1 MAKQY
6 NRVMLGRGGQFAEE
20 CRKEGYIGA
29 DFNVYEDLTSTLTD
43 DFKKFIKQYAPVF
56 MTNVPGKTLNAAR
69 LGCGMLWTIC
79 HGLKIGDIVLSPINK
94 KEYIVGEISGN
105 YYYVPNTNL
114 PHRRPVKWY
123 DVVLDRENMSTDL
136 KHSIRSA
143 GTCCDIT
150 KYADELES
158 LIHPSAQPIAPA
170 MNSQFTWIPFYEE
183 FADKLLTYRNK
194 RSELLRWIY
203 ANLDGYI
210 NSFHDKDSNFSDID
224 PFTVMALFNR
234 SMRSKKRLFI
244 IQQFKDYM
252 HIQAPIPQDFDGIP
266 NVNPQNSNFRANSDD
281 SKFHPEDIDSL
292 WDVLEALIEKPE
304 RLGEAY
310 MRAMN
315 LPYVNSKL
323 TMAMFWCRPN
333 DYLALDGNNRASLK
347 KIHIFV
353 PNGRVEYD
361 DYTRILH
368 ELKDKI
374 KNNQIPQRS
383 FPEFSHL
390 AWMNATVKDNSQFM
404 PDKVATDKVADSSDS
419 KNYWWLTG
427 KPNIWSPIT
436 DWELGQDVDYTLYN
450 DNGNKRR
457 IFKHFLEA
465 KPGDIV
471 IAYEATPTLQIVAI
485 GKVVRETDG
494 DVLYIRKMEEL
505 ISPISYSE
513 ILTNPI
519 LKNSEPVANRCQGS
533 LFRLTQDEYDEVM
546 RLIRINNPEPINEF
560 DEEEEQLVLDVYT
573 DKDFLQEV
581 YIDEDQLQTLKSL
594 LLRKKNL
601 ILQGAPGVGKTFA
614 AQRLAYAMM
623 GVKDKSCVKIIQFH
637 QNYSYEDFVMG
648 YKPKDNGFSLETGI
662 FYDFCQ
668 RAKEHSE
675 KKYFLIIDEINRGNM
690 SKIFGELLQLIE
702 ADYRGTSIQLAYCKR
717 QSFSVPENLYIIGM
731 MNTADRSLA
740 MIDYALRRRFC
751 FYRMVPAFQSEG
763 FKKFQANFHNP
774 VLDKVIEQVEKL
786 NEVIKDDPSLGEG
799 FAIGH
804 SYFCGLKPTH
814 DLANQINEIVR
825 YDIIPML
832 EEYWFDNPKTLKEQT
847 DRLLEALK

>member
-1 MAKQY
+1 MTKQY

-43 DFKKFIKQYAPVF
+43 DVKKFIKQYASVF
-56 MTNVPGKTLNAAR
+56 MANEPGKTLNAAR

-94 KEYIVGEISGN
+94 KEYIVGEILGN
-105 YYYVPNTNL
+105 YYYVPDTDL

-123 DVVLDRENMSTDL
+123 DVVLDRENMSTEL
-136 KHSIRSA
+136 KHSVRSA
-143 GTCCDIT
+143 GTCCDVT
-150 KYADELES
+150 KYADELAS
-158 LIHPSAQPIAPA
+158 LIHSSVQPATPG

-183 FADKLLTYRNK
+183 FADTLLTYRNK
-194 RSELLRWIY
+194 RSELLQWIY

-210 NSFHDKDSNFSDID
+210 NSFHDKDSKFLDID

-234 SMRSKKRLFI
+234 SMRSEKRLYI

-252 HIQAPIPQDFDGIP
+252 HIQAPVPQDFDGIP
-266 NVNPQNSNFRANSDD
+266 VANPQNSNFRANSDD
-281 SKFHPEDIDSL
+281 PKFHAEDIDAL
-292 WDVLEALIEKPE
+292 WDMLEAIVKKPE
-304 RLGEAY
+304 QLSKTY
-310 MRAMN
+310 MRALA
-315 LPYVNSKL
+315 LPYVNNKL

-333 DYLALDGNNRASLK
+333 EYLAMDGNNRASLK
-347 KIHIFV
+347 KIHISV

-361 DYTRILH
+361 IYIQILNGLR
-368 ELKDKI
+368 EKI
-374 KNNQIPQRS
+374 QKNLIPQRS

-390 AWMNATVKDNSQFM
+390 AWMDATLKETSQVISERIET
-404 PDKVATDKVADSSDS
+404 PDVTDSLND

-427 KPNIWSPIT
+427 KPNIWSPTT

-471 IAYEATPTLQIVAI
+471 IAYEATPILQIVAI
-485 GKVVRETDG
+485 GKVVCETDG

-505 ISPISYSE
+505 ISPIPYSE

-533 LFRLTQDEYDEVM
+533 LFRLTQEEYNEVM
-546 RLIRINNPEPINEF
+546 RLIRIDNPEPINEF
-560 DEEEEQLVLDVYT
+560 EEEEEQPELETYDDKKFLQDVYIN
-573 DKDFLQEV
+573 ER
-581 YIDEDQLQTLKSL
+581 QLQTLKSL

-614 AQRLAYAMM
+614 AQRLAYAIL
-623 GVKDKSCVKIIQFH
+623 GEKDDSRIRIIQFH

-648 YKPKDNGFSLETGI
+648 YKPNNEGGFSLFNGI
-662 FYDFCQ
+662 FYEFCQ
-668 RAKEHSE
+668 QARAHRGMQ
-675 KKYFLIIDEINRGNM
+675 YFLIIDEINRGNM

-702 ADYRGTSIQLAYCKR
+702 VSYRDQPIQLAYTKQR
-717 QSFSVPENLYIIGM
+717 FSVPDNLYIIGM

-763 FKKFQANFHNP
+763 FKKYQAGFHSP
-774 VLDKVIEQVEKL
+774 LLDKVIEQVEKL
-786 NEVIKDDPSLGEG
+786 NEVIKEDASLGEG

-814 DLANQINEIVR
+814 DLAIQINEIVC

-832 EEYWFDNPKTLKEQT
+832 EEYWFDDQKTLKEQT
-847 DRLLEALK
+847 DRLLETLE

>member
-1 MAKQY
+1 MAKHY

-20 CRKEGYIGA
+20 CHQKGYIGA

-43 DFKKFIKQYAPVF
+43 DVKKFIKQYASVF
-56 MTNVPGKTLNAAR
+56 MTNEPGKTLNAAR

-79 HGLKIGDIVLSPINK
+79 HGLKIGDVVLSPINK
-94 KEYIVGEISGN
+94 KEYIVGEIVGN
-105 YYYVPNTNL
+105 YYYVPDAEL

-123 DVVLDRENMSTDL
+123 DVVLERKNMSTEL

-158 LIHPSAQPIAPA
+158 LIHSSVQSATPV

-183 FADKLLTYRNK
+183 FADTLLTYRNK
-194 RSELLRWIY
+194 RSELLQWIY
-203 ANLDGYI
+203 TNLDGYI
-210 NSFHDKDSNFSDID
+210 NSFHDKDRNFSDID
-224 PFTVMALFNR
+224 PFTIMALFNR
-234 SMRSKKRLFI
+234 SMRSEKRLYI

-252 HIQAPIPQDFDGIP
+252 HIQAPVPQDFDGIP
-266 NVNPQNSNFRANSDD
+266 VANPQNSNFRANSDD
-281 SKFHPEDIDSL
+281 PKFHAEDIDAL
-292 WDVLEALIEKPE
+292 WDMLEAIVKKPE
-304 RLGEAY
+304 QLSQTY
-310 MRAMN
+310 MRALA
-315 LPYVNSKL
+315 LPYVNNKL

-333 DYLALDGNNRASLK
+333 EYLALDGNNRASLK
-347 KIHIFV
+347 KIHISV

-361 DYTRILH
+361 DYTRILS

-374 KNNQIPQRS
+374 KNNLIPQRS

-390 AWMNATVKDNSQFM
+390 AWMNATITDNS
-404 PDKVATDKVADSSDS
+404 PAALEKSEVSDDTATSNDV
-419 KNYWWLTG
+419 NYWWLTG
-427 KPNIWSPIT
+427 KPNIWSPTT

-471 IAYEATPTLQIVAI
+471 IAYEATPILQIVAI
-485 GKVVRETDG
+485 GKVVCETDG

-505 ISPISYSE
+505 ISPIPYSD

-533 LFRLTQDEYDEVM
+533 LFRLTKEEYNELM
-546 RLIRINNPEPINEF
+546 RLIRIDNPEPINEF
-560 DEEEEQLVLDVYT
+560 EEEEEQLELETYD
-573 DKDFLQEV
+573 DKKFLQNV
-581 YIDEDQLQTLKSL
+581 YIDERQLQTLKSL

-648 YKPKDNGFSLETGI
+648 YKPTNYGFSLETGI
-662 FYDFCQ
+662 FYDICQ

-702 ADYRGTSIQLAYCKR
+702 ADYRGEPIQLAYTKR

-832 EEYWFDNPKTLKEQT
+832 EEYWFDNQKTLKEQT

>member
-1 MAKQY
+1 MAKKF

-20 CRKEGYIGA
+20 CRKKGYIGV
-29 DFNVYEDLTSTLTD
+29 DFNIAEDLTPRLTSD
-43 DFKKFIKQYAPVF
+43 YKKFIKQCTPLLMAGEPE
-56 MTNVPGKTLNAAR
+56 KTLNAAR
-69 LGCGMLWTIC
+69 LGCGMTWTVC
-79 HGLKIGDIVLSPINK
+79 CGLQVGDIVLSPINK
-94 KEYIVGEISGN
+94 KQYIVGEICGD
-105 YYYVPNTNL
+105 YFYVPNTEL

-123 DVVLDRENMSTDL
+123 DKVLERKDMSSNL
-136 KHSIRSA
+136 QHSARSA
-143 GTCCDIT
+143 GTCCDVT
-150 KYADELES
+150 QYAAEIES
-158 LIHPSAQPIAPA
+158 LIQSATTQGKG
-170 MNSQFTWIPFYEE
+170 QFTWIPFYEE
-183 FADKLLTYRNK
+183 FADALLNYRAK
-194 RSELLRWIY
+194 RPELLKWIY

-210 NSFHDKDSNFSDID
+210 NAFHDKDGNFIDID
-224 PFTVMALFNR
+224 PFSVMAIFNR
-234 SMRSKKRLFI
+234 SMRPEKRLFI

-252 HIQAPIPQDFDGIP
+252 HIQAPVPQDFDGIP
-266 NVNPQNSNFRANSDD
+266 VANPQNSNFRANSDD
-281 SKFHPEDIDSL
+281 PKFHAEDIEAL
-292 WDVLEALIEKPE
+292 WDMLEAMVKKQEQVSKT
-304 RLGEAY
+304 Y
-310 MRAMN
+310 MRALA
-315 LPYVNSKL
+315 LPYVNNKL

-333 DYLALDGNNRASLK
+333 EYLALDGNNRASLK
-347 KIHIFV
+347 KIHIDV

-361 DYTRILH
+361 AYLQILN
-368 ELKDKI
+368 ELREKI
-374 KNNQIPQRS
+374 QKNLIPQRS

-390 AWMNATVKDNSQFM
+390 AWMNATVKDNSQVSSER
-404 PDKVATDKVADSSDS
+404 PDSPKAVDSSNS

-465 KPGDIV
+465 MPGDIV

-505 ISPISYSE
+505 TSPISYSE

-560 DEEEEQLVLDVYT
+560 DEEEQPELETYD
-573 DKDFLQEV
+573 DKKFLQQV
-581 YIDEDQLQTLKSL
+581 YIDKYQLQTLKSL

-623 GVKDKSCVKIIQFH
+623 GFKDKSRVKIIQFH

-675 KKYFLIIDEINRGNM
+675 KDYFLIIDEINRGNM

-702 ADYRGTSIQLAYCKR
+702 ADYRGEYIQLAYCK
-717 QSFSVPENLYIIGM
+717 QKSFSVPDNLYIIGM

-751 FYRMVPAFQSEG
+751 FYKMKPAFQSEG
-763 FKKFQANFHNP
+763 FKRYQAGFHSP
-774 VLDKVIEQVEKL
+774 LLDKVIEHVKKL
-786 NEVIKDDPSLGEG
+786 NDIIIEDASLGEG

-804 SYFCGLKPTH
+804 SYFCRL
-814 DLANQINEIVR
+814 DEAENVDEAINEIVR

-832 EEYWFDNPKTLKEQT
+832 EEYWFDDPKTLKEQT
-847 DRLLEALK
+847 DHLLEALK